1 MEANLEDVKVGRN
14 QTASKLVCVFLII
27 LSAAVQVK
35 STQAGKTQRLPTSAE
50 PVIQGPL
57 SLAEAIAIAN
67 KGNLDL
73 VMAAHRI
80 ESAASAIKKAQAAF
94 YPLVGLSLEY
104 MQGDAPSQYLFKT
117 IDQRKFQPGT
127 DFNQPGW
134 FENWETGAMA
144 ELNLFNGNR
153 DRLGLQIA
161 ESEKK
166 YRQSARNE
174 IAHGIRTAVIQAWYN
189 ILASGDYVDIS
200 KESLET
206 IAAQLDIMKVRY
218 RAGGAL
224 KSDLLSLEVRLALAK
239 EELVRSRN
247 RLEISK
253 TALAGAM
260 GLDPDVKLELK
271 ADTDVPLSIP
281 ATYAEGLTL
290 ALSVRP
296 EIRKIREKVY
306 QAEKAMSLAK
316 SGYVPKLDFKTRYW
330 MADPNGSFS
339 TSRDNWTAGVV
350 LTWALFSGF
359 STDAQVKEATAGLN
373 AALAADRKTLLA
385 VKTDV
390 KTAYLR
396 LKEAGER
403 LAVTEKSVES
413 ATESFELV
421 RQQYL
426 GGSVGITRYLDS
438 ELARNRS
445 RIHTATAYYDKER
458 SRADVCRAIACW
470 EDDVFKRQERVR

>member
-1 MEANLEDVKVGRN
+1 MGKIRTTL
-14 QTASKLVCVFLII
+14 KLVCLFLII
-27 LSAAVQVK
+27 SSAAVPARPAK
-35 STQAGKTQRLPTSAE
+35 AGQTDRSPAPAK
-50 PVIQGPL
+50 PVIQSPL

-67 KGNLDL
+67 KGNFDL
-73 VMAAHRI
+73 AIAAHRI
-80 ESAASAIKKAQAAF
+80 ESAAAAIKKARSAF
-94 YPLVGLSLEY
+94 YPMVGLSLEY
-104 MQGDAPSQYLFKT
+104 MQGDAPSSYLFKT

-153 DRLGLQIA
+153 DRLGVQIA

-174 IAHGIRTAVIQAWYN
+174 IANGIRMAVIQSWYN
-189 ILASGDYVDIS
+189 ILASRDYVDIS
-200 KESLET
+200 NESLET

-239 EELVRSRN
+239 EEVLRSKN

-260 GLDPDVKLELK
+260 GLDPDINLELK
-271 ADTDVPLSIP
+271 EASGVPLMVP
-281 ATYAEGLTL
+281 PTYDEGLTMAL
-290 ALSVRP
+290 ALRP
-296 EIRKIREKVY
+296 EIKQIREKVY

-316 SGYVPKLDFKTRYW
+316 SGYIPKLDFKTRYW
-330 MADPNGSFS
+330 MDDPDGNFS
-339 TSRDNWTAGVV
+339 TDRDNWTAGVV

-359 STDAQVKEATAGLN
+359 STDAQLKEATAGLN
-373 AALAADRKTLLA
+373 EALAADRKKLLT

-390 KTAYLR
+390 KIAYLR

-413 ATESFELV
+413 ANESFELV

-426 GGSVGITRYLDS
+426 GGSADITRYLDS

-445 RIHTATAYYDKER
+445 RMHTATAYYDKEK

-470 EDDVFKRQERVR
+470 KDNLRSE

>member
-1 MEANLEDVKVGRN
+1 MGKI
-14 QTASKLVCVFLII
+14 QTALKLACFFLII
-27 LSAAVQVK
+27 VSTAVPVGSAETGETNRLSA
-35 STQAGKTQRLPTSAE
+35 PAE

-57 SLAEAIAIAN
+57 SLADAIAIAN
-67 KGNLDL
+67 KGNFDL
-73 VMAAHRI
+73 AMAAHRI
-80 ESAASAIKKAQAAF
+80 ESAAAAIKKAQSAF
-94 YPLVGLSLEY
+94 YPMVGLSLEY

-117 IDQRKFQPGT
+117 IDQRKFEPGT

-134 FENWETGAMA
+134 FENWETGAVA
-144 ELNLFNGNR
+144 ELNLYNGSR
-153 DRLGLQIA
+153 DRLGVQIA

-174 IAHGIRTAVIQAWYN
+174 IANGIRMAVIQAWYN
-189 ILASGDYVDIS
+189 ILASRDYVDIS
-200 KESLET
+200 NESLET
-206 IAAQLDIMKVRY
+206 ITAQLDIMKVRY

-239 EELVRSRN
+239 EEVVRSKN

-260 GLDPDVKLELK
+260 GLDPDIELALK
-271 ADTDVPLSIP
+271 GDTGVPLMVP
-281 ATYAEGLTL
+281 PTYNEGLTM
-290 ALSVRP
+290 ALSLRP
-296 EIRKIREKVY
+296 EIRKIREKVV

-316 SGYVPKLDFKTRYW
+316 SGYIPKLDFKTRYW
-330 MADPNGSFS
+330 MDDPDGSFS
-339 TSRDNWTAGVV
+339 TERDNWTAGVV

-373 AALAADRKTLLA
+373 EALAADRKTLLA

-396 LKEAGER
+396 LNEAGER

-413 ATESFELV
+413 ANESFELV

-426 GGSVGITRYLDS
+426 GGSADITRYLDS

-445 RIHTATAYYDKER
+445 RIHTATAYYDKEK

-470 EDDVFKRQERVR
+470 VDNKPKEE

>member
-1 MEANLEDVKVGRN
+1 MGKN
-14 QTASKLVCVFLII
+14 QTTLKLVCMFLII

-35 STQAGKTQRLPTSAE
+35 SAQAGETDRSPAPAE

-67 KGNLDL
+67 KDNFDL
-73 VMAAHRI
+73 AMSAHRI
-80 ESAASAIKKAQAAF
+80 ESAAAAIKKAQSVF

-104 MQGDAPSQYLFKT
+104 MQADAPSQYLFKT
-117 IDQRKFQPGT
+117 IDQRKFEPGT

-134 FENWETGAMA
+134 FENWETGAVA
-144 ELNLFNGNR
+144 ELNLYNGNR
-153 DRLGLQIA
+153 DRLGVQIA

-174 IAHGIRTAVIQAWYN
+174 IANGIRMAVIQAWYN

-200 KESLET
+200 NESLET
-206 IAAQLDIMKVRY
+206 IAAQLEIMEVRY

-239 EELVRSRN
+239 EEVVRSKN

-260 GLDPDVKLELK
+260 GLDPDIKLELK
-271 ADTDVPLSIP
+271 EESSVPLLVP
-281 ATYAEGLTL
+281 PTYDEGLTM
-290 ALSVRP
+290 ALSLRP
-296 EIRKIREKVY
+296 EIRKIREKVF

-316 SGYVPKLDFKTRYW
+316 SEYIPTLDFKGRYW
-330 MADPNGSFS
+330 MDDPDGSFS
-339 TSRDNWTAGVV
+339 TDRDNWTAGVV

-373 AALAADRKTLLA
+373 EALAADRKTLLA

-413 ATESFELV
+413 ANESFELV

-426 GGSVGITRYLDS
+426 GGSADITRYLDS

-445 RIHTATAYYDKER
+445 RIHTATAYYDKEK
-458 SRADVCRAIACW
+458 SRADVCRATACW
-470 EDDVFKRQERVR
+470 ENDKPIEE

>member
-1 MEANLEDVKVGRN
+1 MRVYRFATNFAWLCICALTVLASVCPAAAGEPPRTDVAVSDRTLQSPISLEA
-14 QTASKLVCVFLII
+14 
-27 LSAAVQVK
+27 
-35 STQAGKTQRLPTSAE
+35 
-50 PVIQGPL
+50 
-57 SLAEAIAIAN
+57 AIAIATE
-67 KGNLDL
+67 GNLDL
-73 VMAAHRI
+73 AMAAHRI
-80 ESAASAIKKAQAAF
+80 ESAAAAIKKAQSVF
-94 YPLVGLSLEY
+94 YPQVGVSLEY

-144 ELNLFNGNR
+144 ELNLYNANR
-153 DRLGLQIA
+153 DRLGVQIA

-174 IAHGIRTAVIQAWYN
+174 IAAGIRMAVIQAWYN
-189 ILASGDYVDIS
+189 ILASRDYVEIS
-200 KESLET
+200 NESLDT
-206 IAAQLDIMKVRY
+206 ISAQLEIMNVRY

-224 KSDLLSLEVRLALAK
+224 KSDLLSLEVRLARAQ
-239 EELVRSRN
+239 EEVVRSKN
-247 RLEISK
+247 RLEIAK

-260 GLDPDVKLELK
+260 GLDPDTPLELK
-271 ADTDVPLSIP
+271 AGTGILFNVPG
-281 ATYAEGLTL
+281 TYDEGLTT
-290 ALSVRP
+290 ALSLRP

-316 SGYVPKLDFKTRYW
+316 SGYIPKVDFKSRYW
-330 MADPNGSFS
+330 MSDPDGSFS
-339 TSRDNWTAGVV
+339 TNRDNWTAGVV

-359 STDAQVKEATAGLN
+359 STDAQVKEATAGLHE
-373 AALAADRKTLLA
+373 ALAADRKTLLA

-403 LAVTEKSVES
+403 LAVAEKSVES
-413 ATESFELV
+413 ANESFELV

-426 GGSVGITRYLDS
+426 GGSAGITRYLDS

-445 RIHTATAYYDKER
+445 RLHTATAYYDREK

-470 EDDVFKRQERVR
+470 EDPVQPAD